1 MRAVTDPCANLVHVG
16 LRRKISKSGE
26 TRARNK
32 NLQEKMLKE
41 GPASLS
47 PSDRV
52 YLLRD
57 AESTALH
64 HGVRQMNNAN
74 FVIQRAPA
82 EALQKSDI
90 ENPTIR
96 AADRSS
102 AAVHWQQSED
112 EFLEKSTVRPSMSST
127 RSSSWSTLPT
137 VTLTSRKGVRENC
150 YGRSS
155 RRSDE
160 NSHVVARRKVAR

>member
-1 MRAVTDPCANLVHVG
+1 MIFNLQKWRPEGFVRAVTDPYANLVHVG
-16 LRRKISKSGE
+16 LLRRKISKSGE

-57 AESTALH
+57 PESMAALH

-82 EALQKSDI
+82 EAVQKSDI

-102 AAVHWQQSED
+102 AAAHWQ
-112 EFLEKSTVRPSMSST
+112 TI
-127 RSSSWSTLPT
+127 
-137 VTLTSRKGVRENC
+137 
-150 YGRSS
+150 
-155 RRSDE
+155 
-160 NSHVVARRKVAR
+160 